1 MHILRAFTVQL
12 PIPPQFLLNSLYVL
26 YTIFPFVSTQFSAL
40 TFKKRAYLSTVC
52 DNIRQNQQFRKN
64 ENMRITKKAL
74 IRIKN
79 IRRLISIIIKSGTH
93 KNISVCHLP
102 NHNSKNRETDF
113 YICPSE

>member
-79 IRRLISIIIKSGTH
+79 IRRLLSIIIKYGTH
-93 KNISVCHLP
+93 KNVSVCHLP